1 MNKLII
7 SLVSIAVVSIGAGA
21 YFIFQKPFSD
31 QSKTL
36 SDISSTPETTSAS
49 DVTTTSNT
57 TSVSNTT
64 TTSDINSPQKATSAS
79 DTTPSDTTPSDTTS
93 VVVSKN
99 GQTSFGTMLAF
110 NINDAAINTTGM
122 IDSLKKGWTEF
133 RKNDSAYK
141 NLKKNLEKLI
151 EDRTKLV
158 KTTGFSIDRE
168 VVPYF
173 VWNVIEPKKGQ
184 FDWELTDIYVKGA
197 KNANVKISAVV
208 QPFASWDQKNTQ
220 ATTGCSALDFA
231 YYDFKAGP
239 PNDWTEYE
247 NFLKATVKRYKD
259 TVSVWEIGNEYDGQC
274 GGYQNNPE
282 GYLKLLKTSYTVIKG
297 IDPKAKVLN
306 AGALEFNENSIRN
319 FWTKFFQLG
328 GGQYTDYFNFH
339 YNTERSANP
348 KLNTATFL
356 EVLTF
361 FNNLMEKNGGKKF
374 LYLTEFGIYSGAPSS
389 KPINQPYQGQTD
401 LSAQLAQQTQSGQ
414 SSNTPS
420 SDPCGDGICDDFE
433 KKNSN
438 TCPQDC
444 VESTPSENTK
454 QPSEQPTQGES
465 LSNLSE
471 TEQAEL
477 YYKFSIL
484 AFANGVN
491 TIFIDLVGS
500 NNDTTGS
507 SSAFNT
513 DNKPRLFLTT
523 LKTIMS
529 Q

>member
-7 SLVSIAVVSIGAGA
+7 LLVSIAVVGIGTGA

-31 QSKTL
+31 QSQTQ
-36 SDISSTPETTSAS
+36 SEISSTQE
-49 DVTTTSNT
+49 
-57 TSVSNTT
+57 
-64 TTSDINSPQKATSAS
+64 ATSAP
-79 DTTPSDTTPSDTTS
+79 DTTP

-99 GQTSFGTMLAF
+99 GQTLFGTMLAF
-110 NINDAAINTTGM
+110 NINDAAISTPGM
-122 IDSLKKGWTEF
+122 IDTLKKGWTEF
-133 RKNDSAYK
+133 KKDNSAYQ

-173 VWNVIEPKKGQ
+173 VWNVIEPQKGQ
-184 FDWELTDIYVKGA
+184 FNWELTDIYVKGA
-197 KNANVKISAVV
+197 KNANVKISAVI

-220 ATTGCSALDFA
+220 ATTGCNALDFA

-239 PNDWTEYE
+239 PNNWTEYE
-247 NFLKATVKRYKD
+247 NFLKATVKKYKD

-274 GGYQNNPE
+274 GGYQNDPE
-282 GYLKLLKTSYTVIKG
+282 GYLKLLKTSYTVIKEA
-297 IDPKAKVLN
+297 DPKAKVLN
-306 AGALEFNENSIRN
+306 AGALEFNESSIRN

-339 YNTERSANP
+339 YNSERSANP

-356 EVLTF
+356 EVMTF
-361 FNNLMEKNGGKKF
+361 FNNLMEKNGGKKS
-374 LYLTEFGIYSGAPSS
+374 LYLTEFGIYSGPPSFKS
-389 KPINQPYQGQTD
+389 ISQPYQGQTD
-401 LSAQLAQQTQSGQ
+401 LSAQLEQQTPSGQ

-420 SDPCGDGICDDFE
+420 SDPCGDNICDEFE
-433 KKNSN
+433 KKNPNS
-438 TCPQDC
+438 CPEDC
-444 VESTPSENTK
+444 SESTSSESTK
-454 QPSEQPTQGES
+454 QPSEQPTQGGS
-465 LSNLSE
+465 SSNLTE

-477 YYKFSIL
+477 YYKYSIL

-491 TIFIDLVGS
+491 TIFIDLIGS
-500 NNDTTGS
+500 DNDTTGS

-513 DNKPRLFLTT
+513 DNEPRIFLNT
-523 LKTIMS
+523 LKALAS
-529 Q
+529 QQ